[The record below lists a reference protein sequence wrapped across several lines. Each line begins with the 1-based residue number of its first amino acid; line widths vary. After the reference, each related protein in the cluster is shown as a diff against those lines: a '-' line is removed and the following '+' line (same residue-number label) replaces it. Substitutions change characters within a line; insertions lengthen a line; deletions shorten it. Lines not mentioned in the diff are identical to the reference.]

1 MKKKKVLFL
10 IESFIVG
17 GAEKVLIDIVN
28 HLNPDKYD
36 ITVCSVFKHSVYKGY
51 DKTFEK
57 PFKEHIKYKY
67 LINNKYHWLYLIFNF
82 LLARFPNIIYQLF
95 IGDKY
100 DTVIAFYE
108 GLPTY
113 WISNAKLKKGKKI
126 AWLHTTTALSQ
137 NTKNQNEINT
147 EKYIYSQYNQII
159 AVSQSVA
166 ESFKRLFQ
174 LIEVPII
181 IQYNPININ
190 HIRQN
195 ISLSYPI
202 KDNKFTFI
210 SVGRI
215 TEVKGYDRILRVANK
230 LKDKG
235 YSFQWWIIGGGDI
248 SNLQN
253 YIENY
258 SLNDIVLFLGHQ
270 DNPYP
275 FIYQAD
281 CFVSASYTEGL
292 GMSLIEALAL
302 EKAVLCSNYDAAK
315 EILENDKYGMIF
327 EQSDEDFFRKIE
339 KIFQHPEILSSY
351 QIKGLERANF
361 FSLENQIKNIEN
373 II

>member
-57 PFKEHIKYKY
+57 PFKNHIKYKY
-67 LINNKYHWLYLIFNF
+67 LINNTYHWLYLIFNF

-100 DTVIAFYE
+100 NTVIAFYE

-126 AWLHTTTALSQ
+126 AWLHTTTELSQ
-137 NTKNQNEINT
+137 KTKNQNT
-147 EKYIYSQYNQII
+147 EKHIYSQYNQII
-159 AVSQSVA
+159 AVSKSVA
-166 ESFKRLFQ
+166 KSFRQLFQ
-174 LIEVPII
+174 LIEIPIS
-181 IQYNPININ
+181 IQYNPINIKQ
-190 HIRQN
+190 IRHN
-195 ISLSYPI
+195 IPLSSPQKNNI
-202 KDNKFTFI
+202 FTFI

-248 SNLQN
+248 GSLQN
-253 YIENY
+253 LIENY
-258 SLNDIVLFLGHQ
+258 SLNDTVFFLGHQ

-275 FIYQAD
+275 FIYQSD

-292 GMSLIEALAL
+292 GMALIEALAL

-361 FSLENQIKNIEN
+361 FSIENQIKNIEN

>member
-1 MKKKKVLFL
+1 M
-10 IESFIVG
+10 
-17 GAEKVLIDIVN
+17 
-28 HLNPDKYD
+28 
-36 ITVCSVFKHSVYKGY
+36 
-51 DKTFEK
+51 
-57 PFKEHIKYKY
+57 
-67 LINNKYHWLYLIFNF
+67 
-82 LLARFPNIIYQLF
+82 
-95 IGDKY
+95 
-100 DTVIAFYE
+100 IAFYE

-126 AWLHTTTALSQ
+126 AWLHTTTELSQ
-137 NTKNQNEINT
+137 KTKNQNT
-147 EKYIYSQYNQII
+147 EKHIYSQYNQII

-230 LKDKG
+230 LKGKG

-248 SNLQN
+248 GSLQN
-253 YIENY
+253 LIENY
-258 SLNDIVLFLGHQ
+258 SLNDTVFFLGHQ

-275 FIYQAD
+275 FIYQSD

-292 GMSLIEALAL
+292 GMALIEALAL

-315 EILENDKYGMIF
+315 EILENDKYGIIF

-361 FSLENQIKNIEN
+361 FSIENQIKNIEN

>member
-1 MKKKKVLFL
+1 MKKKKILFL

-28 HLNPDKYD
+28 HLNPDNYD

-51 DKTFEK
+51 DKTFDK
-57 PFKEHIKYKY
+57 PFKNHIKYKY
-67 LINNKYHWLYLIFNF
+67 LINNTYRWLYLIFNF

-113 WISNAKLKKGKKI
+113 WISSAKLKKGKKI

-147 EKYIYSQYNQII
+147 EKHIYSQYNQII

-166 ESFKRLFQ
+166 KSFKQLFQ
-174 LIEVPII
+174 LIEIPISV
-181 IQYNPININ
+181 QYNPININ
-190 HIRQN
+190 QIRHNIPSSFSPQN
-195 ISLSYPI
+195 NI
-202 KDNKFTFI
+202 FTFI

-215 TEVKGYDRILRVANK
+215 TKVKGYDRILRIAKK
-230 LKDKG
+230 LKNKG
-235 YSFQWWIIGGGDI
+235 YSFRWWIIGGGDI
-248 SNLQN
+248 SSLQN
-253 YIENY
+253 LIENY
-258 SLNDIVLFLGHQ
+258 NLDDTIFLLGHQ

-275 FIYQAD
+275 FIYQSD

-292 GMSLIEALAL
+292 GMALIEALAL

-315 EILENDKYGMIF
+315 EILENDKYGIIF
-327 EQSDEDFFRKIE
+327 EQSDEDFFRKVEEIL
-339 KIFQHPEILSSY
+339 QHPEILSSY

-361 FSLENQIKNIEN
+361 FSIENQIKNIEN